1 MGELVNSFVDHS
13 INNVCPQCQKITRL
27 QPEDGDEQIDKHD
40 GCRQNVD
47 IKQYDRDQGAF
58 WAARQSSAVQVE
70 STVVAAVSNVASQR
84 TNISQ

>member
-1 MGELVNSFVDHS
+1 LASCCGRPTRRNSVLEEFSV
-13 INNVCPQCQKITRL
+13 KRL

-47 IKQYDRDQGAF
+47 IKQCDRDQGAF